1 MKILKGLCSVVL
13 VAVLCLS
20 LSVVSFASSA
30 SVTGDANGDKVV
42 NLRDLV
48 RIKRYTAKTIDVIDL
63 DAVDFNADG
72 IVNAYEIVELR
83 SMLINSE
90 IPEMIINVEKF
101 EDKY

>member
-20 LSVVSFASSA
+20 LSVVSFASA
-30 SVTGDANGDKVV
+30 AVTGDANGDKVV